1 MFSGVYTA
9 LITPFNS
16 DGTIDFES
24 YRALINNQIKE
35 GISGLLPVGTTG
47 ESPTLTHKEN
57 LQVVEEAIKIAN
69 GKTPV
74 IAGTGSNSTT
84 EAVDMTK
91 IAKSMG
97 ADASLQVAP
106 YYNKPTQEGL
116 YRHFMTIADKCDLP
130 IMIYN
135 IKGRSGVNIETE
147 TLMRLASHEMVV
159 GVKEASGDISQMMDV
174 IQNRPENFSVMVG
187 DDNIAFPFTAL
198 GGDGV
203 ISVVSNI
210 IPGKMEK
217 MIALTKQG
225 DIESARKLHYEIL
238 PLCKGMFIETSPIP
252 VKSAMSMLGLCNEVY
267 RLPLCEPLEATK
279 NELKVILGKSGLLK

>member
-9 LITPFNS
+9 LITPFNE
-16 DGTIDFES
+16 DGSIDFES
-24 YRALINNQIKE
+24 YRNLIKNQIKE

-47 ESPTLTHKEN
+47 ESPTLSHEEN
-57 LQVVEEAIKIAN
+57 LKVVEEAIKIAD

-74 IAGTGSNSTT
+74 IAGTGSNSTM
-84 EAVDMTK
+84 EAIDMTK

-97 ADASLQVAP
+97 ADASLQVSP

-116 YRHFMTIADKCDLP
+116 YRHFMTIADQCDIPL
-130 IMIYN
+130 MIYN

-147 TLMRLASHEMVV
+147 TLLRMAKHEMIV

-174 IQNRPENFSVMVG
+174 IQNRPKGFSVMVG

-203 ISVVSNI
+203 VSVISNI

-217 MIALTKQG
+217 MIRLTKENK
-225 DIESARKLHYEIL
+225 IEEARKIHYDIL
-238 PLCKGMFIETSPIP
+238 PLCKGMFIETSPLP
-252 VKSAMSMLGLCNEVY
+252 VKSAMSMMGLCKEVY
-267 RLPLCEPLEATK
+267 RLPLCEPLESTRK
-279 NELKVILGKSGLLK
+279 KLKALLKESSLI